1 MGWCKFFSVYLEHCL
16 DILILWQTLEETTYG
31 GKGLICSQFPAVSV
45 YLGREGVQTAT
56 VTMVSDK
63 IKWERISILT
73 GFLNSHFYAIMAP
86 SQWNVITPIQGR
98 AFFPI
103 ILLWRHL
110 CSLPRLFQFTEGES
124 PNQISKFHT
133 YLYSK

>member
-1 MGWCKFFSVYLEHCL
+1 MGCCSSFSDHLEHHL
-16 DILILWQTLEETTYG
+16 DILILWQTLEETMYG
-31 GKGLICSQFPAVSV
+31 GKGLIAHSFWSFS
-45 YLGREGVQTAT
+45 LLWKEGVQTEI
-56 VTMVSDK
+56 VNMVSDK
-63 IKWERISILT
+63 IKQERISILT

-103 ILLWRHL
+103 ILLWRYL
-110 CSLPRLFQFTEGES
+110 CSLPRLFQFTKGDS
-124 PNQISKFHT
+124 PNQTSKFHT